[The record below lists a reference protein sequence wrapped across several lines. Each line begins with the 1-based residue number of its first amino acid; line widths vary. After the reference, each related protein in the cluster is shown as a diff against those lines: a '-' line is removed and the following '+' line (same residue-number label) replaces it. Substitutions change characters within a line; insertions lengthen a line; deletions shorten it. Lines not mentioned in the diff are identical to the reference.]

1 MWLAH
6 LPFRGGREGPMDF
19 IELRSFDNYI
29 EANIVLNMLRHQDIN
44 CHLKDENI
52 ITIDPLLSPALGGM
66 KLMVHH
72 AHVERAWDLIDD
84 AQREYLKNIPCPVC
98 HSREL
103 KAISVTR
110 KHQCK
115 LSALISMLVNGHS
128 IEVSKIYR
136 CGACGYDF
144 KELPKHTL

>member
-1 MWLAH
+1 
-6 LPFRGGREGPMDF
+6 MDF

-29 EANIVLNMLRHQDIN
+29 EANIVLNMLRHQNIH

-72 AHVERAWDLIDD
+72 TDVERAWDLMEE
-84 AQREYLKNIPCPVC
+84 AERQYLKNIPCPIC
-98 HSREL
+98 HARAL
-103 KAISVTR
+103 TAVSVTR
-110 KHQCK
+110 NYKCK

-128 IEVSKIYR
+128 VEVSRMYR
-136 CGACGYDF
+136 CAKCGYDF
-144 KELPKHTL
+144 KELPKQTL